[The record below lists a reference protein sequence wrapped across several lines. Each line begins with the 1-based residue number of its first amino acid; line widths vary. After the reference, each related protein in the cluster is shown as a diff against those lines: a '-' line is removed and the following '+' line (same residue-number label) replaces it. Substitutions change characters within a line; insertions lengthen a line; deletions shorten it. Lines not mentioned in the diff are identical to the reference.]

1 VEFKPYIMKKNGNKF
16 QYECDYKLS
25 YKQRPF
31 LSRLIVHEKEYLK
44 KLGYYDGVFK
54 ILDQGGYDEKD
65 KIWLNK
71 LEHHNMVQKME
82 SGI

>member
-1 VEFKPYIMKKNGNKF
+1 MKKNGNKF

-44 KLGYYDGVFK
+44 KLGYYDDVFK

-65 KIWLNK
+65 KTWLNK
-71 LEHHNMVQKME
+71 LEHPSKKQYTNL
-82 SGI
+82 

>member
-1 VEFKPYIMKKNGNKF
+1 MKKNGNKF

-71 LEHHNMVQKME
+71 LEHHNMVLKME